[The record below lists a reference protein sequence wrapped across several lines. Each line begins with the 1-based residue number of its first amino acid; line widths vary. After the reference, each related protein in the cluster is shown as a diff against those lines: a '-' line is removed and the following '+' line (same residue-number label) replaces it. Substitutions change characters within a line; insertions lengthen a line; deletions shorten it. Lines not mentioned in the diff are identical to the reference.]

1 MIFIVMPVMPLFLNC
16 VGSYE
21 ALVERLGEVC
31 LGVRGS
37 IGSVVVDGGEV
48 DLLAVLR
55 VEGGRH
61 LYFERDGVGMLGLG
75 TVREGRFEGGDRFDE
90 ARRWMEGL
98 GGVGEGVRFCCGF
111 SFFDEAGG
119 DVFLPRWSVLR
130 EGDKAVVVVCWELDG
145 GDVEGLAG
153 EIWGRV
159 LGWRGLRG
167 RAGMREGADEEG
179 TESASV
185 LRGMGGDEKSFLAG
199 VREALRAI
207 DQGVVEKVVLGQ
219 IFEAGKC
226 ADLVGAI
233 DRLRGMYSRCYVFS
247 EGDDDMAF
255 FGASPE
261 RLVSVW
267 DGILETDALAG
278 SARRGKDAADDAMLG
293 ESLLR
298 SFKDGYEHRLVIDFI
313 QEELVKLGLVGEMG
327 IPVLMRLL
335 NIQHL
340 HTPIVAKLMKSM
352 HVLDVVGRLH
362 PTPAVA
368 GVPRAIACALIRTF
382 EGFDRGRFAG
392 PIGWVDGNGNGEFAV
407 GIRSGIW
414 RDGWVRVFA
423 GAGIVAGSDPEREW
437 AEVLMK
443 VEGLGRALG
452 TET

>member
-1 MIFIVMPVMPLFLNC
+1 MPVMPLFLDC

-21 ALVERLGEVC
+21 ALVGQLEKVC
-31 LGVRGS
+31 VGARGS
-37 IGSVVVDGGEV
+37 IGSVMVVVEDL

-61 LYFERDGVGMLGLG
+61 FYFERDGVGMLGLG
-75 TVREGRFEGGDRFDE
+75 TVREGRFEGSDRFGE

-98 GGVGEGVRFCCGF
+98 GVVGEGVRFCCGF

-119 DVFLPRWSVLR
+119 DVFLPRWLVMR
-130 EGDKAVVVVCWELDG
+130 EEDRVMVVVCWELDG
-145 GDVEGLAG
+145 GDVAGLAG

-159 LGWRGLRG
+159 IGWK
-167 RAGMREGADEEG
+167 RAGEKRGEGA
-179 TESASV
+179 V
-185 LRGMGGDEKSFLAG
+185 LGMKLGMGMRGDKESFLVG
-199 VREALRAI
+199 VRGALRAI
-207 DQGVVEKVVLGQ
+207 DRGEVEKVVLGQ
-219 IFEAGKC
+219 VFEAGRC

-233 DRLRGMYSRCYVFS
+233 DRLREMYSGCYVFS
-247 EGDDDMAF
+247 EGDDEWAF

-261 RLVSVW
+261 RLVSMWEGV
-267 DGILETDALAG
+267 LETDALAG
-278 SARRGKDAADDAMLG
+278 SARRGVDAADDAMLG
-293 ESLLR
+293 ELLLG
-298 SFKDGYEHRLVIDFI
+298 SFKDGYEHRLVIEFI
-313 QEELVKLGLVGEMG
+313 QGELVKLGLVGEMG
-327 IPVLMRLL
+327 IPVLMRLP

-340 HTPIVAKLMKSM
+340 HTPIVAKLIGNV

-368 GVPRAIACALIRTF
+368 GVPRAIACALIRRF

-392 PIGWVDGNGNGEFAV
+392 PIGWVDLKGNGEFAV

-414 RDGWVRVFA
+414 RDGWVRVFG
-423 GAGIVAGSDPEREW
+423 GAGIVAGSEAEREW

-452 TET
+452 IEN

>member
-1 MIFIVMPVMPLFLNC
+1 MPVMPLFLDC

-21 ALVERLGEVC
+21 ALVGRLGSVC
-31 LGVRGS
+31 GGVRGS
-37 IGSVVVDGGEV
+37 IGSVVVDGAEL

-61 LYFERDGVGMLGLG
+61 FYFERDGVGMLGLG
-75 TVREGRFEGGDRFDE
+75 AVREGRFEGGDRFGE

-98 GGVGEGVRFCCGF
+98 GGAGEGVRFCCGF

-119 DVFLPRWSVLR
+119 DVFLPRWLVLR
-130 EGDKAVVVVCWELDG
+130 EKSRVVVVVCWELDG
-145 GDVEGLAG
+145 GDIEGLAG

-159 LGWRGLRG
+159 MRWK
-167 RAGMREGADEEG
+167 REGAREMRDAEKEREEKG
-179 TESASV
+179 SGCVSV
-185 LRGMGGDEKSFLAG
+185 WGREMKGDKVGFLAG
-199 VREALRAI
+199 VRGALGAI
-207 DQGVVEKVVLGQ
+207 DRGEVEKVVLGQ
-219 IFEAGKC
+219 VFEAGKC
-226 ADLVGAI
+226 VDLVGAI
-233 DRLRGMYSRCYVFS
+233 DRLREMYSGCYVFS

-267 DGILETDALAG
+267 DGVLETDALAG
-278 SARRGKDAADDAMLG
+278 SARRGVDSVDDALLG
-293 ESLLR
+293 KLLLE

-313 QEELVKLGLVGEMG
+313 QMELVKLGLEGEMG
-327 IPVLMRLL
+327 VPMLMRLP

-340 HTPIVAKLMKSM
+340 HTPIVAKLMGNI

-368 GVPRAIACALIRTF
+368 GVPRSIACALIRRF

-392 PIGWVDGNGNGEFAV
+392 PIGWVDLKGNGEFAV

-414 RDGWVRVFA
+414 REGRVRVFG
-423 GAGIVAGSDPEREW
+423 GAGVVAGSDPGREW

-452 TET
+452 LEN

>member
-1 MIFIVMPVMPLFLNC
+1 MRE
-16 VGSYE
+16 E
-21 ALVERLGEVC
+21 A
-31 LGVRGS
+31 
-37 IGSVVVDGGEV
+37 D
-48 DLLAVLR
+48 
-55 VEGGRH
+55 
-61 LYFERDGVGMLGLG
+61 
-75 TVREGRFEGGDRFDE
+75 
-90 ARRWMEGL
+90 
-98 GGVGEGVRFCCGF
+98 GEG
-111 SFFDEAGG
+111 A
-119 DVFLPRWSVLR
+119 
-130 EGDKAVVVVCWELDG
+130 
-145 GDVEGLAG
+145 
-153 EIWGRV
+153 
-159 LGWRGLRG
+159 
-167 RAGMREGADEEG
+167 
-179 TESASV
+179 ESASV

-293 ESLLR
+293 ELLLR

-340 HTPIVAKLMKSM
+340 HTPIVAKLMKSV